1 MAAERKWKWQRVVRV
16 KHRAAAIIQMA
27 GHKFLWAPLFCVV
40 TAQFPRSGHSQAELK
55 RLIAL
60 KARDL
65 GGWESGEDFLTIIP
79 W

>member
-1 MAAERKWKWQRVVRV
+1 MATGGEHETQGGCRYSDGWSQAP
-16 KHRAAAIIQMA
+16 M
-27 GHKFLWAPLFCVV
+27 GPLFCVV

-60 KARDL
+60 KAGDL
-65 GGWESGEDFLTIIP
+65 GGWESGEDFLPVIP